1 MAKWLSWDTP
11 GKEVSP
17 INRGK
22 SARCGIKKGGT
33 KKAIKVHHN
42 NFFILHLVIY
52 QVQNAFR
59 KERMKKETVALDL
72 NV

>member
-17 INRGK
+17 INR
-22 SARCGIKKGGT
+22 ARDAESKKGGGGT

-52 QVQNAFR
+52 QVQKRF
-59 KERMKKETVALDL
+59 
-72 NV
+72 